1 MSHLPGKITGQVKDL
16 LNEKL
21 VQIALVGGILFY
33 IVASPALFKYVDN
46 IFKKVASMVGVNI
59 TLTGQTALILHSIVF
74 SALLVVSVKF
84 ILDPLM
90 SRMK

>member
-1 MSHLPGKITGQVKDL
+1 MGYTDKITGQVKDL

-46 IFKKVASMVGVNI
+46 IFKKVASMAGVNI
-59 TLTGQTALILHSIVF
+59 ALTGQTALILHSFVF
-74 SALLVVSVKF
+74 SFLLVLSVKF

>member
-1 MSHLPGKITGQVKDL
+1 MGYSDKITGQVKDL

-46 IFKKVASMVGVNI
+46 IFKKVASMAGVNI
-59 TLTGQTALILHSIVF
+59 ALTGQTALILHSFVF
-74 SALLVVSVKF
+74 SFLLVLSVKF

>member
-46 IFKKVASMVGVNI
+46 IFKKVASMAGVNI
-59 TLTGQTALILHSIVF
+59 ALTGQTALILHSLVF
-74 SALLVVSVKF
+74 SFLLVISVKF

-90 SRMK
+90 ARMK

>member
-1 MSHLPGKITGQVKDL
+1 MGYTDKITGQVKDL

-46 IFKKVASMVGVNI
+46 IFKKVASMASVNI
-59 TLTGQTALILHSIVF
+59 ALTGQTALILHSLVF
-74 SALLVVSVKF
+74 SFLLVLSVKF

>member
-1 MSHLPGKITGQVKDL
+1 MSNLPGKITSQVTDL

-33 IVASPALFKYVDN
+33 IVASPALFKFVDEL
-46 IFKKVASMVGVNI
+46 FKKVASIAGVNLA
-59 TLTGQTALILHSIVF
+59 LTGQTALIVHSLVF
-74 SALLVVSVKF
+74 SVLLVISVKF

>member
-1 MSHLPGKITGQVKDL
+1 MSNLPGKITSQVTNL

-33 IVASPALFKYVDN
+33 IVASPALFKFVDDT
-46 IFKKVASMVGVNI
+46 IKKVASMAGMNI
-59 TLTGQTALILHSIVF
+59 TLTGQSALILHSLVF
-74 SALLVVSVKF
+74 SSLLVVSVKF

-90 SRMK
+90 SRIK

>member
-1 MSHLPGKITGQVKDL
+1 MGYTDKITGQVKDL

-33 IVASPALFKYVDN
+33 IVASPALFKFIDEL
-46 IFKKVASMVGVNI
+46 FKKVSSMVGVKFA
-59 TLTGQTALILHSIVF
+59 LTGQTALVLHSLVF
-74 SALLVVSVKF
+74 SFLLVLSVKF

-90 SRMK
+90 TRMK

>member
-46 IFKKVASMVGVNI
+46 IFKKVASMAGVNI
-59 TLTGQTALILHSIVF
+59 ALTGQTALILHSLVF
-74 SALLVVSVKF
+74 SFLLVLSVKF

-90 SRMK
+90 TRMK

>member
-46 IFKKVASMVGVNI
+46 IFKKVASMASVNI
-59 TLTGQTALILHSIVF
+59 ALTGQTALILHSLVF
-74 SALLVVSVKF
+74 SFLLVLSVKF

>member
-1 MSHLPGKITGQVKDL
+1 MSNLPGKITGQVKDL

-33 IVASPALFKYVDN
+33 IVASPALFKYVDD
-46 IFKKVASMVGVNI
+46 IVKKVTSMVGVNI
-59 TLTGQTALILHSIVF
+59 ALTGQSALILHSLVF
-74 SALLVVSVKF
+74 SALLVLSVKF

-90 SRMK
+90 SRIK